1 MTIGHIKG
9 FEFTIIGNEITVEGV
24 EQSGDRINL
33 IHRVPN
39 YGTSL
44 ADLTKRSGFAVGWTR
59 TDDFETICFYDKNDG
74 NFGYCLNVT
83 WNEGEWTYMYFGEG

>member
-1 MTIGHIKG
+1 MTIGQIKG
-9 FEFTIIGNEITVEGV
+9 YTFRLIGDEIAVEGN
-24 EQSGDRINL
+24 GYDFR
-33 IHRVPN
+33 HRVPN

-44 ADLTKRSGFAVGWTR
+44 DDLTKKRGFSVGWTR
-59 TDDFETICFYDKNDG
+59 TDDFETLCFYDKLDG